1 MKHTILLALLCSN
14 FITIQCAEKQKKS
27 PIMPT
32 CKSTAYANIAH
43 ELVSRYPDITREE
56 LVSFLLVPSKKNPAN
71 SSLLKQP
78 LLQQIWHHIE
88 IEKTKAWIHTV
99 FPATIDPEVYKYNFV
114 INFWTS
120 QAAQT
125 RTVVCTPCSSG
136 NMYNI
141 MQQLYLRIQKMLGYD
156 PSICRQYIYMGKLTA
171 TTDSTINA
179 AHLEKDRISTNSPVR
194 MLLLFHGTDFAHV
207 ILADQDNVFAFPYI
221 MFVAQQ
227 TDEHRLK
234 ETIQQAVEQGKEK
247 NFADI
252 PAALEYVRSLRK
264 GN

>member
-32 CKSTAYANIAH
+32 CKSIAYANIAH

-56 LVSFLLVPSKKNPAN
+56 LVNLLLISSKKNPAN
-71 SSLLKQP
+71 SSP
-78 LLQQIWHHIE
+78 MLQQIWHHIE

-125 RTVVCTPCSSG
+125 RAVACAPCLSS
-136 NMYNI
+136 NMYN
-141 MQQLYLRIQKMLGYD
+141 MLQQLYQGIQKMLGHD
-156 PSICRQYIYMGKLTA
+156 PAIYRQYIYMGKLTA
-171 TTDSTINA
+171 TTDSTINT
-179 AHLEKDRISTNSPVR
+179 AHLEKDRMSTNNPVR

-207 ILADQDNVFAFPYI
+207 ILADQDNVFVFPHI

-227 TDEHRLK
+227 TDERILM
-234 ETIQQAVEQGKEK
+234 ETLQQAVEQGKEK
-247 NFADI
+247 SFANI
-252 PAALEYVRSLRK
+252 PAALGYIRLLMK
-264 GN
+264 GDKN